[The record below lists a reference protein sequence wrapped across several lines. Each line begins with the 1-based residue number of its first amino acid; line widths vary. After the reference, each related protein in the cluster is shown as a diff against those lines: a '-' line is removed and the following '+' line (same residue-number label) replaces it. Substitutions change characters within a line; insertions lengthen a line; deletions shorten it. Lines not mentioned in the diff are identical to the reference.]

1 VLQDDAISRIAKA
14 PIRAFA
20 IDADAI
26 DEDATAFYMKH
37 QIEPLV
43 SRSQTLVLPPLGFD
57 SGGQER
63 CEAGLC
69 WWLGT
74 I

>member
-1 VLQDDAISRIAKA
+1 MLQDDAISRIAKA

-37 QIEPLV
+37 QFEPLM
-43 SRSQTLVLPPLGFD
+43 SRSQTLDLPPLGFD

-63 CEAGLC
+63 FEAELC